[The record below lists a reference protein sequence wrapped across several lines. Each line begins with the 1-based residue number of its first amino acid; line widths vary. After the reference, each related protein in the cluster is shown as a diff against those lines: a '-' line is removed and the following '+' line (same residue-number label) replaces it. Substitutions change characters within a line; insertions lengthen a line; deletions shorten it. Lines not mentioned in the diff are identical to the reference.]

1 VNGILVDTAT
11 RGIQF
16 TNQNYSYG
24 DPNPKFNMAFINN
37 FSYKGISLSFQLDWV
52 HGSHLY
58 NQMKEW
64 MYRDGIHGDYG
75 NKITING
82 QTAAF
87 SAFYTSAYADMF
99 GSINGARNSIKDYF
113 FEDASFLRLRN
124 LSIGFDVLR
133 YTKIKYFK
141 KLQFVLTGRNLWTLT
156 KYTGMDPETSSGT
169 TNSGFDR
176 GVDYATT
183 PNNRTYQV
191 GLNIGF

>member
-1 VNGILVDTAT
+1 
-11 RGIQF
+11 
-16 TNQNYSYG
+16 
-24 DPNPKFNMAFINN
+24 MAFINN
-37 FSYKGISLSFQLDWV
+37 FSYKGISLSVQFDWV
-52 HGSHLY
+52 NGSHLY

-64 MYRDGIHGDYG
+64 MYRDGISGDYG
-75 NKITING
+75 NKITVNG